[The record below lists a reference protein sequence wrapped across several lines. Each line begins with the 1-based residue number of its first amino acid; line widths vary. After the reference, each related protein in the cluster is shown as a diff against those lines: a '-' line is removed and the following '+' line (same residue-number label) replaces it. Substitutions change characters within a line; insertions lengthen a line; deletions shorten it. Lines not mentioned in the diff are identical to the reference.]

1 MTTKVKR
8 ITREQAIELQ
18 SAGIFVMYDN
28 TETGSERGYI
38 KRLRDGLYNKG
49 GTHHRFTQL
58 DMISWSDDMVYLTF
72 VEEDGGET

>member
-28 TETGSERGYI
+28 TDHSSEKAYI
-38 KRLRDGLYNKG
+38 QRLHGGLYNKG
-49 GTHHRFTQL
+49 ETHHSFTQL
-58 DMISWSDDMVYLTF
+58 DMVPLPDDVVYLTF
-72 VEEDGGET
+72 VEDDDSET